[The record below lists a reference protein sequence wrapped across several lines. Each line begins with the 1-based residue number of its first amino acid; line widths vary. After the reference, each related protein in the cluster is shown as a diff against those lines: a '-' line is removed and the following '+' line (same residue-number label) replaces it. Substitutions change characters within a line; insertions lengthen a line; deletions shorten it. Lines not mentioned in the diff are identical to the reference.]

1 MLYYSTLLMLSFDN
15 MILNMFLEEKKELE
29 Y

>member
-1 MLYYSTLLMLSFDN
+1 MLYYSTLLMLGFDN
-15 MILNMFLEEKKELE
+15 MILNMFLEVKKELE